1 MSARSAP
8 GRTPEATSAPGGARF
23 AGRTGISLKIIV
35 LCQLML
41 VLDLMIVQIAL
52 PDMRTSLG
60 LSTGSMSWVINAYAL
75 AFGGLLLL
83 GGRAGDI
90 LGRRRLFLTGV
101 AVFTVASLVG
111 GLATDGTWLLAARA
125 LQGVGAAM
133 ASPSTL
139 ALIMSVFE
147 EGPRRVRAIGLYS
160 VIGGVGAALGLIL
173 GGVLTDIASWR
184 WVLFV
189 NIPIGVL
196 VLVLTP
202 LFINETPR
210 QSGRFDIS
218 GALASTLGMVALV
231 HGVISA
237 SDDGWG
243 DLATLVSFGAAAVL
257 LPAFLVIE
265 GRAGQP
271 VVRLGLFA
279 GRTRAGAY
287 VAVLLVQGSMIGM
300 LFFLSQYVQRI
311 FDFTPL
317 TAGLCFLP
325 VTAVVV
331 PLAKVVIKLVMK
343 VGAKALVVFGAALI
357 TAANLYLT
365 RLDPESGY
373 WLSVLPALVVYGCG
387 IAFSSI
393 PLTMLAVSGVPS
405 EESGSASSVLNAV
418 QQVGGSLGLAV
429 LVTVFSRGEEAAAGT
444 APRGEGAR
452 AVGEHLLTG
461 GIDWG
466 FTAATCFAAAT
477 VAVAL
482 FVLPRKE
489 KEAPADAED
498 GRETDAGADGKAD
511 AARAPHT

>member
-1 MSARSAP
+1 MSARSASEQ
-8 GRTPEATSAPGGARF
+8 TPEATSAPGGARF
-23 AGRTGISLKIIV
+23 AGRTGVSLTIIV

-52 PDMRTSLG
+52 PDMRTSLK
-60 LSTGSMSWVINAYAL
+60 LSTSSMSWVINAYAL

-90 LGRRRLFLTGV
+90 LGRRRMFLTGV

-111 GLATDGTWLLAARA
+111 GLATDGPWLLTARA
-125 LQGVGAAM
+125 VQGVGAAM

-147 EGPRRVRAIGLYS
+147 DGPKRARAIGMYS
-160 VIGGVGAALGLIL
+160 VTGGIGAALGLIL

-189 NIPIGVL
+189 NVPVGAL
-196 VLVLTP
+196 LLVLTP
-202 LFINETPR
+202 LFIDETPR
-210 QSGRFDIS
+210 QPGRFDMA
-218 GALASTLGMVALV
+218 GALTSTLGMVALV
-231 HGVISA
+231 HGVIRA
-237 SDDGWG
+237 SDHGWA
-243 DLATLVSFGAAAVL
+243 DPATLASFAAAVVL

-265 GRAGQP
+265 GKAGQP

-287 VAVLLVQGSMIGM
+287 IAVLLVQGSMIGM

-311 FDFTPL
+311 FEFDPL

-331 PLAKVVIKLVMK
+331 PLAKVVVKLVMK
-343 VGAKALVVFGAALI
+343 VGAKALVVFGAGLI
-357 TAANLYLT
+357 TLTNLYLT
-365 RLDPESGY
+365 GLDPESDY
-373 WLSVLPALVVYGCG
+373 WPNVLPALVVYGCG

-393 PLTMLAVSGVPS
+393 PLTMLAVSGVPP

-429 LVTVFSRGEEAAAGT
+429 LVTVFSRGEEAAADG

-452 AVGEHLLTG
+452 AVGERILTG
-461 GIDWG
+461 GVNWG

-489 KEAPADAED
+489 KEAPAEAED
-498 GRETDAGADGKAD
+498 GRDADAD
-511 AARAPHT
+511 AAGTPA